1 MQDQALKGHVLPLHL
16 NPTRAQGRTAF
27 LGPEGD
33 VDSARGTWGAGYP

>member
-16 NPTRAQGRTAF
+16 YSTRAQGRTAF

-33 VDSARGTWGAGYP
+33 VGSARGTWGAGHP